1 VYIHRSLSASVGKR
15 QQFFHW
21 KTPGAGG
28 GIANSVTVEGNFRV
42 PATRQATT
50 RWPTR
55 CLPAEIRRFRN
66 LLSLSLYRFSTLTIG
81 TSLSKID
88 RHLFLWHDV
97 DCRAPTTTTEK
108 SLRSSPFYRKTP
120 RGAGGVNSSGG
131 VVAKQRQGGLGCTC
145 TWLSIGFLPKV
156 DSCH

>member
-1 VYIHRSLSASVGKR
+1 MYIHRSVSHRSVSASIGKR

-21 KTPGAGG
+21 NTPGAGG

-42 PATRQATT
+42 PATRQATGKMADG
-50 RWPTR
+50 
-55 CLPAEIRRFRN
+55 LPAQIRRFRN

-88 RHLFLWHDV
+88 RQLFLWLDV

-108 SLRSSPFYRKTP
+108 SLRSSPFYRETPPGGGKKPP
-120 RGAGGVNSSGG
+120 RG
-131 VVAKQRQGGLGCTC
+131 GGLGCTC
-145 TWLSIGFLPKV
+145 TWPSIGFFY
-156 DSCH
+156 